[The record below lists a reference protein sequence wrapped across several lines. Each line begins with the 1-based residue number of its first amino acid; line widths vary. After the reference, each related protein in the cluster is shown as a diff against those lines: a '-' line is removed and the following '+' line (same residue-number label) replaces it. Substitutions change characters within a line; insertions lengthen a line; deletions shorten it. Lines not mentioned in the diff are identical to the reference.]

1 MRGRRRRAGLGR
13 MLQTIERRF
22 AGQRCAIPALARER
36 FAEDAE
42 HRIMAQL
49 VVVDDVLVAERDAEN
64 ALAEHRRKLVH
75 DERRIATVLETID
88 EPRHESHRHV
98 GLAEQERACIR
109 GDRAAIERAH
119 NIAALP
125 KSNEPGIHSVGIG
138 VAFAPA

>member
-1 MRGRRRRAGLGR
+1 
-13 MLQTIERRF
+13 
-22 AGQRCAIPALARER
+22 
-36 FAEDAE
+36 
-42 HRIMAQL
+42 MAQL

-75 DERRIATVLETID
+75 DERPIASILETIGQ
-88 EPRHESHRHV
+88 PRHEPDRCV